1 MNFEIRLQ
9 PVVSLTVVVLVTAM
23 LFGLL
28 LIRPRHVQLLKR
40 QWAALIGLRLAVV
53 LLMLFALLRPSLVY
67 TKVEPVAASLV
78 LLVDS
83 SRSMQVADSLGN
95 KSRWQ
100 SVRQLLDASARDVAA
115 LNKKLSVAA
124 YEFDSQS
131 RKVAIQDGKI
141 SLPAAANGD
150 ESAIG
155 AAIGEALEHETNKRV
170 IATLLLSDGAQ
181 RAIAPRDLPP
191 QVAAR
196 RLSAENI
203 PLYTFTFGKPGGRER
218 ADLSLDD
225 LVANETIFTDTPTE
239 VRAQLTANGYP

>member
-9 PVVSLTVVVLVTAM
+9 PVVSTTVVVIVTALLM
-23 LFGLL
+23 GLL
-28 LIRPRHVQLLKR
+28 FVRPRHVRLLKR

-95 KSRWQ
+95 KPRWD
-100 SVRQLLDASARDVAA
+100 SVRQLLDSSTNDLAK
-115 LNKKLSVAA
+115 LGKKLSVAA

-131 RKVAIQDGKI
+131 RKVAIQDGK
-141 SLPAAANGD
+141 LGLTPVANGD

-155 AAIGEALEHETNKRV
+155 AALSEALEHETNKRV
-170 IATLLLSDGAQ
+170 VATLLLSDGAQ

-196 RLSAENI
+196 RLSA
-203 PLYTFTFGKPGGRER
+203 
-218 ADLSLDD
+218 
-225 LVANETIFTDTPTE
+225 
-239 VRAQLTANGYP
+239 